1 MSMLE
6 RRRVFKVCGQGT
18 SARRSSRYA
27 RAAHRQRADME
38 PCILGRAMAAGV
50 VVMTVLTLRS
60 RCLTYVSAGGC
71 SRQVFQR
78 LAS

>member
-1 MSMLE
+1 
-6 RRRVFKVCGQGT
+6 
-18 SARRSSRYA
+18 
-27 RAAHRQRADME
+27 
-38 PCILGRAMAAGV
+38 MAAGV

-60 RCLTYVSAGGC
+60 RCMTYVSAGVC